1 MRPMKVIKLVITLLL
16 LAAAPA
22 FADDD
27 WAKGVSAQHQKDAN
41 ALFAEANQLFAQQAH
56 APALEKYK
64 AALALWDHPLIH
76 FNTAVTEI
84 RLDRILDAAADLDK
98 ALQYGDKPFPSK
110 ELYQQALDYQL
121 LVKGRV
127 GEVDATCT
135 QPHVRMLLDGKPWFD
150 CPGSGKQRVLIG
162 EHVILGDDPTKDLVP
177 ETHKVVVASGAT
189 VAQAI
194 TLRGFDSAVVIEYPY
209 SRWIP
214 FTIAGGGAA
223 LALGGLAYWFAGRS
237 QMDSFE
243 SDFAM
248 ECMSGCDKAL
258 NARPEERLLAEKR
271 DSAEL
276 KGKIGITMMVAGGA
290 VTVAGTVMVII
301 NSKGKRVLPVEV
313 SPNAQGGATVLYHG
327 AF

>member
-1 MRPMKVIKLVITLLL
+1 MKTLVMLLL
-16 LAAAPA
+16 LASTAY
-22 FADDD
+22 ADDD
-27 WAKGVSAQHQKDAN
+27 WAKGVTPQHQKDAN
-41 ALFAEANQLFAQQAH
+41 ALFAEGNQLFAQQAH

-98 ALQYGDKPFPSK
+98 ALQYGEKPFPSK

-127 GEVDATCT
+127 GEVDASCT
-135 QPHVRMLLDGKPWFD
+135 QPHVHMLLDGKPWFD

-162 EHVILGDDPTKDLVP
+162 EHVILGEDPTKGLVP

-194 TLRGFDSAVVIEYPY
+194 TLRGFDSAVVLKYPY
-209 SRWIP
+209 PRWIP

-223 LALGGLAYWFAGRS
+223 IALGGLAFWFAGRS
-237 QMDSFE
+237 QMDEFE
-243 SDFAM
+243 SDFAT
-248 ECMSGCDKAL
+248 ECPTGCDAGL
-258 NARPEERLLAEKR
+258 NAKPQEKLLAEKR

-276 KGKIGITMMVAGGA
+276 KGKIGISMMIAGGA
-290 VTVAGTVMVII
+290 ITVTGTVMAII
-301 NSKGKRVLPVEV
+301 NSKAKRVLPVEV
-313 SPNAQGGATVLYHG
+313 TPNSQGGATVLYHG

>member
-1 MRPMKVIKLVITLLL
+1 MKTLVMLLL
-16 LAAAPA
+16 LASTAY
-22 FADDD
+22 ADDD
-27 WAKGVSAQHQKDAN
+27 WAKGVTPQNQQDAN
-41 ALFAEANQLFAQQAH
+41 ALFAEGNQLFAQQAH

-127 GEVDATCT
+127 GDVEATCK
-135 QPHVRMLLDGKPWFD
+135 QPHVHMLLDGKPWFD
-150 CPGSGKQRVLIG
+150 CPNTGKQRVLIG
-162 EHVILGDDPTKDLVP
+162 EHVILAEDPTKDLVP

-189 VAQAI
+189 VAQTI
-194 TLRGFDSAVVIEYPY
+194 TLRGFDSAVVLKYPY
-209 SRWIP
+209 PRWIP

-223 LALGGLAYWFAGRS
+223 IALGGLAFWFAGRS
-237 QMDSFE
+237 QMDEFE
-243 SDFAM
+243 SDFAT
-248 ECMSGCDKAL
+248 ECPSGCDAGL
-258 NARPEERLLAEKR
+258 NAKPQEKLLAEKR

-276 KGKIGITMMVAGGA
+276 KGKIGISMMIAGGA
-290 VTVAGTVMVII
+290 ITVTGTVMAII
-301 NSKGKRVLPVEV
+301 NSRAKRVLPVEV
-313 SPNAQGGATVLYHG
+313 TPNAQGGATAVYHG
-327 AF
+327 TF

>member
-1 MRPMKVIKLVITLLL
+1 MLLL
-16 LAAAPA
+16 LASTAY
-22 FADDD
+22 ADDD
-27 WAKGVSAQHQKDAN
+27 WAKGVTPQNQQDAN
-41 ALFAEANQLFAQQAH
+41 ALFAEGNQLFAQQAH

-127 GEVDATCT
+127 GDVEATCK
-135 QPHVRMLLDGKPWFD
+135 QPHVHMLLDGKPWFD
-150 CPGSGKQRVLIG
+150 CPNTGKQRVLIG
-162 EHVILGDDPTKDLVP
+162 EHVILAEDPTKDLVP

-189 VAQAI
+189 VAQTI
-194 TLRGFDSAVVIEYPY
+194 TLRGFDSAVVLKYPY
-209 SRWIP
+209 PRWIP

-223 LALGGLAYWFAGRS
+223 IALGGLAFWFAGRS
-237 QMDSFE
+237 QMDEFE
-243 SDFAM
+243 SDFAT
-248 ECMSGCDKAL
+248 ECPSGCDAGL
-258 NARPEERLLAEKR
+258 NAKPQEKLLAEKR

-276 KGKIGITMMVAGGA
+276 KGKIGISMMIAGGA
-290 VTVAGTVMVII
+290 ITVTGTVMAII
-301 NSKGKRVLPVEV
+301 NSRAKRVLPVEV
-313 SPNAQGGATVLYHG
+313 TPNAQGGATAVYHG
-327 AF
+327 TF

>member
-1 MRPMKVIKLVITLLL
+1 MRLMKLLVLLLL
-16 LAAAPA
+16 LASAPA

-27 WAKGVSAQHQKDAN
+27 WAKGVSAQNQKDAN

-127 GEVDATCT
+127 GEVDATCS
-135 QPHVRMLLDGKPWFD
+135 QAHVHMLLDGKPWFD

-162 EHVILGDDPTKDLVP
+162 EHAILGDDPTKDLVP

-189 VAQAI
+189 VAETI
-194 TLRGFDSAVVIEYPY
+194 TLRGFDSAVVIKYPY
-209 SRWIP
+209 PRWVP
-214 FTIAGGGAA
+214 FTITGGGLAI
-223 LALGGLAYWFAGRS
+223 ALGGLAFWFAGRS
-237 QMDSFE
+237 QMDSFD

-248 ECMSGCDKAL
+248 ECPTGCDIGL
-258 NARPEERLLAEKR
+258 NAKPEEKLLAEKR

-276 KGKIGITMMVAGGA
+276 KGKIGISMRVVGGA
-290 VTVAGTVMVII
+290 ITVTGAVMVII
-301 NSKGKRVLPVEV
+301 NSKGKQVLPVEV
-313 SPNAQGGATVLYHG
+313 APNAQGGATVLYHG

>member
-1 MRPMKVIKLVITLLL
+1 MKTLVMVLL
-16 LAAAPA
+16 LASTAY
-22 FADDD
+22 ADDD
-27 WAKGVSAQHQKDAN
+27 WAKGVTPQHQKDAN
-41 ALFAEANQLFAQQAH
+41 ALFAEGNQLFAQQAH

-135 QPHVRMLLDGKPWFD
+135 QPHVHMLLDGKPWFD

-162 EHVILGDDPTKDLVP
+162 EHVILGEDPTKDLVP

-189 VAQAI
+189 VAQTI
-194 TLRGFDSAVVIEYPY
+194 TLRGFDSAVVLKYPY
-209 SRWIP
+209 PRWIP

-223 LALGGLAYWFAGRS
+223 IALGGLAFWFAGRS
-237 QMDSFE
+237 QMDEFE
-243 SDFAM
+243 SDFAT
-248 ECMSGCDKAL
+248 ECPTGCDAAL
-258 NARPEERLLAEKR
+258 DAKPQEKLLAEKR

-276 KGKIGITMMVAGGA
+276 KGKIGISMMIAGGA
-290 VTVAGTVMVII
+290 ITVTGTVMAII
-301 NSKGKRVLPVEV
+301 NSKAKRVLPVEITP
-313 SPNAQGGATVLYHG
+313 SSQGGATVIYHG